1 MKSFRIAQAKR
12 IGKVYEAFP
21 TAYRN
26 SDIGKFL
33 PLFLDA
39 DANTVKI
46 GQIAPDFK
54 LTSSDGKQINLSDY
68 RGKYVYLEFWASWC
82 KGCRMQHPLLRRLH
96 QTYKDAP
103 LEIISVSLDA
113 GANAKEKWLKA
124 VENDKLT
131 WTQVAELTRPS
142 AIQKEY
148 GFLGVPMNFLI
159 NPDGKIEA
167 HFLHGEYLETYL
179 KTLFPTK

>member
-12 IGKVYEAFP
+12 FQQVYEAFP
-21 TAYRN
+21 TAYRK
-26 SDIGKFL
+26 SDMGKFL

-39 DANTVKI
+39 DAKTVKI
-46 GQIAPDFK
+46 GQVAPNFK

-68 RGKYVYLEFWASWC
+68 QGKYVYLDFWASWC

-131 WTQVAELTRPS
+131 WVQVAELTHPS

-159 NPDGKIEA
+159 NPEGKIEA
-167 HFLHGEYLETYL
+167 HYLHDEYLETYL
-179 KTLFPTK
+179 NTLFSTK